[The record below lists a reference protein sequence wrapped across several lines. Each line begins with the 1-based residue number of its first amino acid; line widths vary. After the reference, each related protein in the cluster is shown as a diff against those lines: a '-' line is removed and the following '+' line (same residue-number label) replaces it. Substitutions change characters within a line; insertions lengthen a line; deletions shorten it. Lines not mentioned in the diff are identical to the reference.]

1 MGEGLL
7 LREKGEISEI
17 REKLEKPNWPR
28 LSPSVCV
35 TSKIN
40 PLFCFIFDTDSL
52 FPQFSAFVLPG
63 FLFAL
68 LANGLLVIIFSFAP
82 QFGAVQF
89 SLEICAKHEPTFVF
103 IFSYGSVPNC
113 SVSHFSVSYFSV
125 PYCCFCVS
133 ALPHGAELAGSKCY
147 ASVAT
152 KVTPPAFVCFLVCYL
167 YICFFDV

>member
-1 MGEGLL
+1 MAKTFTFCLCHI
-7 LREKGEISEI
+7 KD
-17 REKLEKPNWPR
+17 KDALEFPW
-28 LSPSVCV
+28 SVSSL
-35 TSKIN
+35 TQIY
-40 PLFCFIFDTDSL
+40 LDSL
-52 FPQFSAFVLPG
+52 FPQLSAFVLPG

-103 IFSYGSVPNC
+103 TFSYCSVPNC
-113 SVSHFSVSYFSV
+113 SVSYFSV

-133 ALPHGAELAGSKCY
+133 ALPHEAELAGSKCY